1 MINAIARDSSN
12 ADQFTG
18 ENVQLVIDNKSFHG
32 WTDIEIKLSLD
43 SFSTVSF
50 SAPFEPDRAEFRQI
64 FEPFTFKP
72 VQGLVG
78 GDIVFTGTM
87 IGVNP
92 QVEPNARTIEVS
104 AYSVPGVLGDCTS
117 PSGFGRRGRRSGTGP
132 IPRQF
137 GGYTLQAIA
146 TKLCEPFGI
155 KVTFLDPPGAPFA
168 SVAIKIEEK
177 IHSFLVELAKQ
188 RGLVITNDATGGLIF
203 QKSVVDGSSV
213 VTFIEGHAPLT
224 TVRPTFSPQ
233 EYYSEITGYA
243 PAKHRK
249 PGSQYTL
256 QNKWLGDG
264 VDDESTPINAH
275 RPMCCKFD
283 DTEVGDAPDATMAK
297 MGRMFGN
304 MVSYEIEGLP
314 TWRDPQGKLW
324 TPNTLLKLTA
334 PGAMI
339 YKETVLLVRGVTL
352 KQNANAETASLNLVL
367 PNAFG
372 GQMPTRLP
380 WRDEQPAYQV

>member
-1 MINAIARDSSN
+1 
-12 ADQFTG
+12 
-18 ENVQLVIDNKSFHG
+18 VIDSKSFHG
-32 WTDIEIKLSLD
+32 WTEIEIKLSLD

-72 VQGLVG
+72 VQVLVN
-78 GDIVFTGTM
+78 GDLIFTGTM
-87 IGVNP
+87 IGVDP
-92 QVEPNARTIEVS
+92 QFEPNSRTIGVS

-137 GGYTLQAIA
+137 TNYTLQSIA
-146 TKLCEPFGI
+146 AALCEPFGI

-168 SVAIKIEEK
+168 KVAIRIEEK

-188 RGLVITNDATGGLIF
+188 RGLVITNDANGGLIF
-203 QKSVVDGSSV
+203 QKSLVDGSSV

-224 TVRPTFSPQ
+224 TVRSTFSPQ
-233 EYYSEITGYA
+233 EYFSEITGYA
-243 PAKHRK
+243 PAKHHK
-249 PGSQYTL
+249 AGTQATVL
-256 QNKWLGDG
+256 NKWLGNGLDDG
-264 VDDESTPINAH
+264 SVPINTH
-275 RPMCCKFD
+275 RPTCCKFD
-283 DTEVGDAPDATMAK
+283 DTEAADAPDATLAK

-314 TWRDPQGKLW
+314 TWRDPKGKLW
-324 TPNTLLKLTA
+324 TANTLLKLTA

-339 YKETVLLVRGVTL
+339 YKETELLIRGVTL

-367 PNAFG
+367 PNAFS
-372 GQMPTRLP
+372 GQLPTRLP